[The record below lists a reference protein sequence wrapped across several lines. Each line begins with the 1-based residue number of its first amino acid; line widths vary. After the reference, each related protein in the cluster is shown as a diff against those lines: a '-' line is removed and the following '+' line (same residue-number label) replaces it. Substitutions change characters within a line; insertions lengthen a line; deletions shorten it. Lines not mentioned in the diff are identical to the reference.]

1 MRRDDLI
8 EGGTLYGA
16 RVVGYPVDP
25 AQCVNIDDE
34 DDWARA
40 EALVGGAAR

>member
-1 MRRDDLI
+1 MVPREGSIYLMRRDVLM

-25 AQCVNIDDE
+25 AQ
-34 DDWARA
+34 R
-40 EALVGGAAR
+40 